1 MERRENAMGAELN
14 EKALDQGL
22 AALETARTWSP
33 RVISKLESH
42 LRSAEDKPLFR
53 INPFAF
59 AADKNIAEGET
70 IDLFLHAT
78 SVGLFEMSWMLV
90 CPLCSC
96 VVESFQSLKGV
107 HNHYHCFVCQEGF
120 EAKLDEFIAVSFTVS
135 PNVRD
140 IAFHY
145 PDRLSP
151 REHFFDYCGLE
162 NGHIADGTPFVKV
175 QESVTRA
182 VSHLPIDETVE
193 MTVNADGGSVIGVSH
208 EGGAAFLYSIEGQP
222 TGEDQRFA
230 IEFGE
235 PVYKYSFRK
244 VTPGR
249 MTFAVRNVSGDRG
262 TFLIA
267 VLPPGFVPG
276 HMQLEFDP
284 FLTGKRLL
292 TTQTFRNLF
301 RSEVIRA
308 SEGIGVTDL
317 ALLFTDLKGSTALYD
332 RIGDLNAFA
341 LVQLHFERLQ
351 EVTARHGGAII
362 KTIGDAVMAAFLAPA
377 DAVRAALAMR
387 DEIASFN
394 RSQPNRELILKIG
407 VHKGAAI
414 AVTLNDRLDYFGQ
427 TVNIAARVQNLADSD
442 EIYISQDVHE
452 AAGVGDAL
460 SGFAVDPHI
469 IKLRGVNQD
478 VRVFRIAPGSQ
489 GGLEPGTH

>member
-1 MERRENAMGAELN
+1 MGAEMN

-53 INPFAF
+53 INPFTF
-59 AADKNIAEGET
+59 AADKNIPEGEV

-78 SVGLFEMSWMLV
+78 SIGLFEMNWMLV

-96 VVESFQSLKGV
+96 AVESFHSLKGV

-120 EAKLDEFIAVSFTVS
+120 EANLDEFIAVAFTVS

-140 IAFHY
+140 ITFHH

-151 REHFFDYCGLE
+151 REHFFDYYGLE
-162 NGHIADGTPFVKV
+162 EGHIADGTPFVTV
-175 QESVTRA
+175 QQSVTKA
-182 VSHLPIDETVE
+182 VGHLPPDEIVE
-193 MTVNADGGSVIGVSH
+193 MTIEAEGGSVLGVSH
-208 EGGAAFLYSIEGQP
+208 EGGAAFLYSIEGQS

-235 PVYKYSFRK
+235 PVYKYSVRK
-244 VTPGR
+244 VAPGR
-249 MTFAVRNVSGDRG
+249 MTFALRNVNRERG

-267 VLPPGFVPG
+267 VLPEGFVPG

-308 SEGIGVTDL
+308 SEGIGVTDI

-341 LVQLHFERLQ
+341 LVQQHFERLQ
-351 EVTARHGGAII
+351 GVTTRHGGAII
-362 KTIGDAVMAAFLAPA
+362 KTIGDAIMAAFLAPA

-442 EIYISQDVHE
+442 EIYISEDVYG
-452 AAGVGDAL
+452 ATGVGDAL
-460 SGFAVDPHI
+460 SGFTVDTHI
-469 IKLRGVNQD
+469 AKLRGVNQD
-478 VRVFRIAPGSQ
+478 IRVFRIAPGTV
-489 GGLEPGTH
+489 GGLEPKTH